1 MNIKDKDCYYVT
13 AGLLLWLQNV
23 SAHEKP
29 LLKYSQSISMETDLA
44 FTRQKQVKK
53 KSNYMLA
60 FFMY

>member
-53 KSNYMLA
+53 KK
-60 FFMY
+60 